1 MLERTCRG
9 RPCDRGIDSNE
20 VGPRSG
26 GGNGTRPLAIRCTV
40 VRAHSIERCPLP
52 DPRARNRQ
60 RMGGNQLMRAC
71 PVRAEKS
78 ASQCSV
84 REARVESV
92 PSLARDVL
100 YDADGAKTLRYSYLA
115 THLELNRSNQRLQSV
130 STGVRAHPDEL
141 GSPSRF

>member
-1 MLERTCRG
+1 MA
-9 RPCDRGIDSNE
+9 
-20 VGPRSG
+20 
-26 GGNGTRPLAIRCTV
+26 LAIRCPI

-60 RMGGNQLMRAC
+60 RMGGNQLMRA

-100 YDADGAKTLRYSYLA
+100 SEADGAKTLLYSYDTYLVG
-115 THLELNRSNQRLQSV
+115 THLELNRSNQGLQSESKRTMMSWGPHRV
-130 STGVRAHPDEL
+130 FDM
-141 GSPSRF
+141 